1 MEEAHADLA
10 SFFQSI
16 LDKAAQNI
24 TFAKLLILLHL
35 DPNDVTVG
43 ATLHQI
49 SDIALNSITIPNFC
63 ALLGASFY
71 AATFLMPRMIPLRV
85 FGILSALFFMT
96 YGLLATAVGT
106 FLMYLLLLPIN
117 SARLYQIMKLVRK
130 ARTATAGDMSIDWIK
145 SYMDTRRYKKGEI
158 VFRKGQIATEM
169 LLVAEGKFLIPEIG
183 IEVLPGRIIGEL
195 GFVTPTNKRTQSVEC
210 IEDGAVMTIT
220 YDRLLQIYFEQP
232 DFGYFMLR
240 LATSRL
246 IENNARLEAE
256 LAGYKQKAR
265 MANSSDVLVR
275 D

>member
-1 MEEAHADLA
+1 
-10 SFFQSI
+10 
-16 LDKAAQNI
+16 
-24 TFAKLLILLHL
+24 
-35 DPNDVTVG
+35 
-43 ATLHQI
+43 
-49 SDIALNSITIPNFC
+49 
-63 ALLGASFY
+63 
-71 AATFLMPRMIPLRV
+71 
-85 FGILSALFFMT
+85 
-96 YGLLATAVGT
+96 
-106 FLMYLLLLPIN
+106 
-117 SARLYQIMKLVRK
+117 
-130 ARTATAGDMSIDWIK
+130 
-145 SYMDTRRYKKGEI
+145 MDTRRYKKGEI